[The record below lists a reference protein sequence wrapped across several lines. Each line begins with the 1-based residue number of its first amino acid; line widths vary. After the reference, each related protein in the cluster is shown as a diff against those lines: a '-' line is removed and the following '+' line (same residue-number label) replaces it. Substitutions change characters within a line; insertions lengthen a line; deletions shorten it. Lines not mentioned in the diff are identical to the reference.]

1 MLKLKQFPIKSFYLL
16 ERLWFILPFFFIKE
30 GFIYMTICVG
40 PGMVA
45 HTLISVLEGQ
55 KQANLCLEICG
66 RPGLQRVPG

>member
-1 MLKLKQFPIKSFYLL
+1 
-16 ERLWFILPFFFIKE
+16 
-30 GFIYMTICVG
+30 MTICVG

-55 KQANLCLEICG
+55 KQANLCLGICG